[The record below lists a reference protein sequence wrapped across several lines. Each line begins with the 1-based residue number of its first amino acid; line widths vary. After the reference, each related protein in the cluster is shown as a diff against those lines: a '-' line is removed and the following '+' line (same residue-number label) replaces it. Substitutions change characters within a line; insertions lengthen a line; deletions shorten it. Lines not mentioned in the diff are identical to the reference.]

1 MSEQQETRER
11 LTGIR
16 RLSARNL
23 ARSHAEIPGVHIVE
37 ECDLTGVD
45 LRRLV
50 GVVLAAMGR
59 VARDHP
65 RFNAHFDGEE
75 LTMFERCDVAV
86 AVDTERGLLVPAVRD
101 CGAKSVD
108 EIVAEVAELAGRARG
123 GGLSADEMRGSTVT
137 FTSPGRRGGVLATP
151 MINPPQTAIVGIY
164 RAVER
169 AVVRDGE
176 IAVRSIANLTVTFDH
191 RVVDGA
197 SAGDYTVALAAGIE
211 RIGREEAPA

>member
-59 VARDHP
+59 VARDPVSYTH
-65 RFNAHFDGEE
+65 
-75 LTMFERCDVAV
+75 LDVYK
-86 AVDTERGLLVPAVRD
+86 RQVRKVS
-101 CGAKSVD
+101 ATT
-108 EIVAEVAELAGRARG
+108 ARG
-123 GGLSADEMRGSTVT
+123 NE
-137 FTSPGRRGGVLATP
+137 
-151 MINPPQTAIVGIY
+151 
-164 RAVER
+164 
-169 AVVRDGE
+169 
-176 IAVRSIANLTVTFDH
+176 
-191 RVVDGA
+191 
-197 SAGDYTVALAAGIE
+197 
-211 RIGREEAPA
+211 